1 MVSLPLGLV
10 FPFKSQ
16 EQAVSSIPE
25 PVGDEGGAPPQPLDS
40 LGSRDGAHHLEQY
53 EAFPQ

>member
-25 PVGDEGGAPPQPLDS
+25 PVGDEGGAPPSPWIAWAVEMVLTT
-40 LGSRDGAHHLEQY
+40 
-53 EAFPQ
+53 